1 MELKIAL
8 RNVFRNRRR
17 TAFSL
22 TVIAVGTA
30 VFLFVLAYVG
40 EALLSQRLSAA
51 CETGAVQVADERL
64 FANEA
69 NGYDALVSAELQKR
83 VVELV
88 AEQPGVRGTAF
99 ELDFA
104 GLIGDANGSTLII
117 GRGLTPCDCVPSYA
131 CYAIDGTS
139 LAGASSR
146 EGILGKKLAAKLGI
160 GIGDSINIATGTVSG
175 NFSAATATVVG
186 ELAYSLSTVEEQLG
200 LFPIAFVQR
209 LLKTDGVERILIGLD
224 DLDKAPRFADGLRK
238 TFAAEGIPL
247 GVRTWQELSTGY
259 ASSQSFFAAF
269 SGLAGISVFALVF
282 FSVVEILTISFLER
296 TREVATT
303 RAFGASRWRV
313 FRGFLLEGAMIGTI
327 GAVIGVALASGL
339 VVAFNAARI
348 TSTPPGSALPQAIH
362 LSLSLSTALMPLVT
376 VILATLA
383 SSVYPAWKN
392 ARLSVVKALQTV

>member
-1 MELKIAL
+1 VELKLAL

-17 TAFSL
+17 TVFSL

-40 EALLSQRLSAA
+40 ESLLSQRLSSA
-51 CETGAVQVADERL
+51 CETGAVQVADERM
-64 FANEA
+64 FENQA
-69 NGYDALVSAELQKR
+69 NGYDALIPADVQSR
-83 VVELV
+83 VVDLV
-88 AEQPGVRGTAF
+88 SKQPGVLGTSL

-117 GRGLTPCDCVPSYA
+117 GRGLTPCNCVPNYT
-131 CYAIDGTS
+131 CYAIEGKT
-139 LAGASSR
+139 LADAAPR
-146 EGILGKKLAAKLGI
+146 EGILGKRLAAKLGV

-175 NFSAATATVVG
+175 NFTAATVTVVG
-186 ELAYSLSTVEEQLG
+186 ELAYSLGTVEEQLG
-200 LFPIAFVQR
+200 LFPVEFVQR
-209 LLKTDGVERILIGLD
+209 LLKTDGVERILVGLE
-224 DLDKAPRFADGLRK
+224 DLDKAPQLADALR
-238 TFAAEGIPL
+238 TAFAAEGIPL

-313 FRGFLLEGAMIGTI
+313 FRGFLLEGAMIGAI
-327 GAVIGVALASGL
+327 GAVIGVILASGL
-339 VVAFNAARI
+339 VTVFNAARI
-348 TSTPPGSALPQAIH
+348 TWTPPGSAVPQAIH
-362 LSLSLSTALMPLVT
+362 LSLTLSTALMPLVT
-376 VILATLA
+376 VVLATLA

-392 ARLSVVKALQTV
+392 ARLSVVKALQTM

>member
-1 MELKIAL
+1 VELKIAL

-40 EALLSQRLSAA
+40 EALLSQRLASA
-51 CETGAVQVADERL
+51 CETGAVQIADERL
-64 FANEA
+64 FTNQA
-69 NGYDALVSAELQKR
+69 NGYDALISSELQR
-83 VVELV
+83 RAVELV
-88 AEQPGVRGTAF
+88 VARPGVLGTAV

-117 GRGLTPCDCVPSYA
+117 GRGLTPCDCVSNYS

-139 LAGASSR
+139 LADVSPR
-146 EGILGKKLAAKLGI
+146 EGILGKKLAAKLGV

-175 NFSAATATVVG
+175 NFTAASVTVAG
-186 ELAYSLSTVEEQLG
+186 ELAYSLGTVEEQLG
-200 LFPIAFVQR
+200 LFPVAFVQR

-224 DLDKAPRFADGLRK
+224 NLDKASQFADELRV
-238 TFAAEGIPL
+238 ALAREGIAL
-247 GVRTWQELSTGY
+247 GVRTWQDLSPGY
-259 ASSQSFFAAF
+259 ESSQSFFAAF

-296 TREVATT
+296 TREVAST
-303 RAFGASRWRV
+303 RAFGATRWRV
-313 FRGFLLEGAMIGTI
+313 FRGFLLEGAMIGAI
-327 GAVIGVALASGL
+327 GAVIGVVFASGL
-339 VVAFNAARI
+339 VEAFNAARVVW
-348 TSTPPGSALPQAIH
+348 TPPGSAVPQAIH
-362 LSLSLSTALMPLVT
+362 LSLTVSTALMPLVT

>member
-1 MELKIAL
+1 MELRLAL

-17 TAFSL
+17 TVFSL

-40 EALLSQRLSAA
+40 ESLLSQRLSSA
-51 CETGAVQVADERL
+51 CETGAVQIADERL
-64 FANEA
+64 FANQT
-69 NGYDALVSAELQKR
+69 NGYDALIPADVQSR
-83 VVELV
+83 VVDLV
-88 AEQPGVRGTAF
+88 SKQPGVLGTSL

-117 GRGLTPCDCVPSYA
+117 GRGLTPCDCVPNYE
-131 CYAIDGTS
+131 CYAIEGKT
-139 LAGASSR
+139 LADASPR
-146 EGILGKKLAAKLGI
+146 EGILGKRLAAKLGV
-160 GIGDSINIATGTVSG
+160 GTGDSINIATGTVSG
-175 NFSAATATVVG
+175 NFTAATVTVVG
-186 ELAYSLSTVEEQLG
+186 ELAYSLGTVEEQLG
-200 LFPIAFVQR
+200 LFPVAFVQR
-209 LLKTDGVERILIGLD
+209 LLKTDGVERILVGLD
-224 DLDKAPRFADGLRK
+224 DLNKAPQLADSLR
-238 TFAAEGIPL
+238 TAFAAEGIPL

-313 FRGFLLEGAMIGTI
+313 FRGFLLEGAMIGAI
-327 GAVIGVALASGL
+327 GAVIGVILASGL
-339 VVAFNAARI
+339 VTVFNAARI
-348 TSTPPGSALPQAIH
+348 TWTPPGSAVPQAIH
-362 LSLSLSTALMPLVT
+362 LSLTLSTALMPLVT
-376 VILATLA
+376 VVLATLA

-392 ARLSVVKALQTV
+392 ARLSVVKALQTA

>member
-22 TVIAVGTA
+22 AVIAVGAA

-40 EALLSQRLSAA
+40 EALLSQRLSSA

-64 FANEA
+64 FTNRA
-69 NGYDALVSAELQKR
+69 NGYDALISSELQTR
-83 VVELV
+83 VVDLI
-88 AEQPGVRGTAF
+88 AKQPGVLGTAV

-117 GRGLTPCDCVPSYA
+117 GRGLTPCDCVSNHS

-139 LAGASSR
+139 LADVSPR
-146 EGILGKKLAAKLGI
+146 EGILGKKLASKLGV

-175 NFSAATATVVG
+175 NFTAATVTVAG
-186 ELAYSLSTVEEQLG
+186 ELAYSLGTVEEQLG
-200 LFPIAFVQR
+200 LFPVAFVQR
-209 LLKTDGVERILIGLD
+209 LLKTDGVERILVGLGS
-224 DLDKAPRFADGLRK
+224 LDKAPRFADELRA
-238 TFAAEGIPL
+238 TLAREGIPL
-247 GVRTWQELSTGY
+247 GVRTWQELSPGY
-259 ASSQSFFAAF
+259 ESSQSFFGAF

-313 FRGFLLEGAMIGTI
+313 FRGFVLEGAMIGTT
-327 GAVIGVALASGL
+327 GAIIGVILASGL
-339 VVAFNAARI
+339 VEAFNAARI
-348 TSTPPGSALPQAIH
+348 TWTPPGSAVPQAIH
-362 LSLSLSTALMPLVT
+362 LSLSLSTALMPLIT

>member
-1 MELKIAL
+1 MELKLAL

-17 TAFSL
+17 TVFSL

-40 EALLSQRLSAA
+40 ESLLSQKLSSA

-64 FANEA
+64 FENQA
-69 NGYDALVSAELQKR
+69 NGYDVLISRELQSRVVALVSK
-83 VVELV
+83 
-88 AEQPGVRGTAF
+88 QPGVLGTAL

-117 GRGLTPCDCVPSYA
+117 GRGLTPCNCVPNYT
-131 CYAIDGTS
+131 CYAIEGES
-139 LAGASSR
+139 LAGAGPR
-146 EGILGKKLAAKLGI
+146 EGILGGKLAAKLGV

-175 NFSAATATVVG
+175 NFTAATVTVVG
-186 ELAYSLSTVEEQLG
+186 ELAYSLGTVEEQLG
-200 LFPIAFVQR
+200 LFPVAFVQR
-209 LLKTDGVERILIGLD
+209 LLKTDGVERILVGLD
-224 DLDKAPRFADGLRK
+224 DLSQAPQLADALR
-238 TFAAEGIPL
+238 TAFAAEGVPL
-247 GVRTWQELSTGY
+247 GVRTWQELSTSY

-313 FRGFLLEGAMIGTI
+313 FRGFLLEGAMIGAI
-327 GAVIGVALASGL
+327 GAVIGVILASGL
-339 VVAFNAARI
+339 VTVFNAARI
-348 TSTPPGSALPQAIH
+348 TWTPPGSAVPQAIH
-362 LSLSLSTALMPLVT
+362 LSLTLSTALMPLVT
-376 VILATLA
+376 VVLATLA

>member
-40 EALLSQRLSAA
+40 EALLSERLSSA

-64 FANEA
+64 FASQA
-69 NGYDALVSAELQKR
+69 NGYDHLISPELQAR
-83 VVELV
+83 VVDLV
-88 AEQPGVRGTAF
+88 TKRPGVLGTSL

-104 GLIGDANGSTLII
+104 GLIGDANGSTLVV
-117 GRGLTPCDCVPSYA
+117 GRGLTPCDCVPNTT
-131 CYAIDGTS
+131 CYAIEGKPIS
-139 LAGASSR
+139 GGNAR
-146 EGILGKKLAAKLGI
+146 EAVLGRRLAAKLGVDT
-160 GIGDSINIATGTVSG
+160 GASINIATGTVTG
-175 NFSAATATVVG
+175 NFSAATVTVVG
-186 ELAYSLSTVEEQLG
+186 QVSYSLGTVEEQLG
-200 LFPIAFVQR
+200 LFPTGFVQH

-224 DLDKAPRFADGLRK
+224 DLNKAPQFADELRRAL
-238 TFAAEGIPL
+238 AAEGIPL
-247 GVRTWQELSTGY
+247 GVRTWQDLSTGY
-259 ASSQSFFAAF
+259 ASSQSFYAAF

-303 RAFGASRWRV
+303 RAFGATRWRV
-313 FRGFLLEGAMIGTI
+313 FRGFLLEGAAIGAI
-327 GAVIGVALASGL
+327 GAVIGVVLASVL
-339 VVAFNAARI
+339 TLAFNAARI
-348 TSTPPGSALPQAIH
+348 TWMPPGSAVPQAIH
-362 LSLSLSTALMPLVT
+362 LSLSLSTALVPLVT
-376 VILATLA
+376 VILATVA

-392 ARLSVVKALQTV
+392 ARSSVVKALQAV

>member
-1 MELKIAL
+1 MELRLAL

-17 TAFSL
+17 TVFSL

-40 EALLSQRLSAA
+40 ESLLSQRLSSA
-51 CETGAVQVADERL
+51 CETGAVQIADERL
-64 FANEA
+64 FANQT
-69 NGYDALVSAELQKR
+69 NGYDALIPADVQSR
-83 VVELV
+83 VVDLV
-88 AEQPGVRGTAF
+88 SKQPGVLGTSL

-117 GRGLTPCDCVPSYA
+117 GRGLTPCDCVPNYE
-131 CYAIDGTS
+131 CYAIEGKT
-139 LAGASSR
+139 LADASPR
-146 EGILGKKLAAKLGI
+146 EGILGKRLAAKLGV
-160 GIGDSINIATGTVSG
+160 GTGDSINIATGTVSG
-175 NFSAATATVVG
+175 NFTAATVTVVG
-186 ELAYSLSTVEEQLG
+186 ELAYSLGTVEEQLG
-200 LFPIAFVQR
+200 LFPVAFVQR
-209 LLKTDGVERILIGLD
+209 LLKTDGVERILVGLD
-224 DLDKAPRFADGLRK
+224 DLNKAPQLADALR
-238 TFAAEGIPL
+238 TAFAAEGIPL

-313 FRGFLLEGAMIGTI
+313 FRGFLLEGAMIGAI
-327 GAVIGVALASGL
+327 GAVIGVILASGL
-339 VVAFNAARI
+339 VTVFNAARI
-348 TSTPPGSALPQAIH
+348 TWTPPGSAVPQAIH
-362 LSLSLSTALMPLVT
+362 LSLTLSTALMPLVT
-376 VILATLA
+376 VVLATLA

-392 ARLSVVKALQTV
+392 ARLSVVKALQTA

>member
-1 MELKIAL
+1 VDLKLAL

-40 EALLSQRLSAA
+40 ESLLSQRLAAA
-51 CETGAVQVADERL
+51 CETGAVQVADERV
-64 FANEA
+64 FENQA
-69 NGYDALVSAELQKR
+69 NGYDALISKDLQLR
-83 VVELV
+83 VVAL
-88 AEQPGVRGTAF
+88 ASEQPGVLGTTL

-104 GLIGDANGSTLII
+104 GLVGDANGSTLIV
-117 GRGLTPCDCVPSYA
+117 GRGLTPCNCVSEYT
-131 CYAIDGTS
+131 CYAIRGES
-139 LAGASSR
+139 LEGAGLR
-146 EGILGKKLAAKLGI
+146 EGILGGKLAAKLGV

-175 NFSAATATVVG
+175 NFTAATVRVVG
-186 ELAYSLSTVEEQLG
+186 ELAYSLGTVEEQLG
-200 LFPIAFVQR
+200 LFPIEFVQR
-209 LLKTDGVERILIGLD
+209 LLKTDGVERVLIGLD
-224 DLDKAPRFADGLRK
+224 DLDKAPQLADALRAAF
-238 TFAAEGIPL
+238 TAEGIPL

-313 FRGFLLEGAMIGTI
+313 FRGFLLEGAMIGAI
-327 GAVIGVALASGL
+327 GAVIGVVLASGL
-339 VVAFNAARI
+339 VTVFNAARI
-348 TSTPPGSALPQAIH
+348 MWTPPGSAVPRAIH
-362 LSLSLSTALMPLVT
+362 LSLSLSTALLPLAT

>member
-1 MELKIAL
+1 MELKLAL

-22 TVIAVGTA
+22 AVIAVGTA

-40 EALLSQRLSAA
+40 ESLLSQRLASA
-51 CETGAVQVADERL
+51 CETGGVQVADERL
-64 FANEA
+64 FENQV
-69 NGYDALVSAELQKR
+69 NGYDALISRDLQLR
-83 VVELV
+83 VVALASE
-88 AEQPGVRGTAF
+88 EPGVLGTAL

-104 GLIGDANGSTLII
+104 GLVGDANGSTLII
-117 GRGLTPCDCVPSYA
+117 GRGLTPCNCVSDYTSYS
-131 CYAIDGTS
+131 IQGES
-139 LAGASSR
+139 LEGAGPR
-146 EGILGKKLAAKLGI
+146 EGILGGKLAAKLGV

-175 NFSAATATVVG
+175 NFAAATVKVVG
-186 ELAYSLSTVEEQLG
+186 EVAYSLGTVEEQLG
-200 LFPIAFVQR
+200 LFPIEFVQR

-224 DLDKAPRFADGLRK
+224 DLDKAPELADALRAA
-238 TFAAEGIPL
+238 FAAEGIPL

-303 RAFGASRWRV
+303 RAFGASRLRV
-313 FRGFLLEGAMIGTI
+313 FRGFVLEGAMIGVI
-327 GAVIGVALASGL
+327 GAVIGVVLASGL
-339 VVAFNAARI
+339 VTVFNAARI
-348 TSTPPGSALPQAIH
+348 TWTPPGSAVPRAIH
-362 LSLSLSTALMPLVT
+362 LSLSLSTALLPLAT
-376 VILATLA
+376 VVLATLA

>member
-1 MELKIAL
+1 VELKLAL

-17 TAFSL
+17 TVFSL

-40 EALLSQRLSAA
+40 ESLLSQRLSSA
-51 CETGAVQVADERL
+51 CETGAVQVADEHL
-64 FANEA
+64 FENQA
-69 NGYDALVSAELQKR
+69 NGYDVLISRELQSRVVALVSK
-83 VVELV
+83 
-88 AEQPGVRGTAF
+88 QPGVLGTAL

-117 GRGLTPCDCVPSYA
+117 GRGLTPCNCVPNYI
-131 CYAIDGTS
+131 CYAIKGNS
-139 LAGASSR
+139 LASAGPR
-146 EGILGKKLAAKLGI
+146 EGILGGRLAAKLGV

-175 NFSAATATVVG
+175 NFTAATVTVVG
-186 ELAYSLSTVEEQLG
+186 ELAYSLGTVEEQLG
-200 LFPIAFVQR
+200 LFPVAFVQR
-209 LLKTDGVERILIGLD
+209 LLKTDGVERILVGLD
-224 DLDKAPRFADGLRK
+224 DLNQAPQLADALH
-238 TFAAEGIPL
+238 TVFAAEGIPL

-313 FRGFLLEGAMIGTI
+313 FRGFLLEGAMIGAI
-327 GAVIGVALASGL
+327 GAVIGVILASGL
-339 VVAFNAARI
+339 VTIFNAARI
-348 TSTPPGSALPQAIH
+348 TWTPPGSAVPQAIH
-362 LSLSLSTALMPLVT
+362 LSLTLSTALMPLVT
-376 VILATLA
+376 VVLATLA

>member
-69 NGYDALVSAELQKR
+69 NGYDALISAELQQR
-83 VVELV
+83 VVALL
-88 AEQPGVRGTAF
+88 ARRSGVRGTAF

-117 GRGLTPCDCVPSYA
+117 GRGLTPCDCVPRTT
-131 CYAIDGTS
+131 CYAIEGMG
-139 LAGASSR
+139 LVGASSR
-146 EGILGKKLAAKLGI
+146 EGILGKRLAAKLGI

-175 NFSAATATVVG
+175 SFSAATATVVG
-186 ELAYSLSTVEEQLG
+186 ELSYSLSTVEEQLG

-224 DLDKAPRFADGLRK
+224 DLDKAPQFADELRA
-238 TFAAEGIPL
+238 TFAGEGVSL
-247 GVRTWQELSTGY
+247 GVRTWQDLSPGY
-259 ASSQSFFAAF
+259 ASSQSFFGAF
-269 SGLAGISVFALVF
+269 SGLAGVSVFALVF

-313 FRGFLLEGAMIGTI
+313 FRGFLLEGAMIGAI

-339 VVAFNAARI
+339 VEAFNAARI
-348 TSTPPGSALPQAIH
+348 TATTPGSAVPQAIH
-362 LSLSLSTALMPLVT
+362 LSLTLSTALMPLVT

>member
-1 MELKIAL
+1 VELKIAL

-40 EALLSQRLSAA
+40 ESLLSERLSAA

-64 FANEA
+64 FKNQTS
-69 NGYDALVSAELQKR
+69 GYDALIPADVQSH

-88 AEQPGVRGTAF
+88 SHQPGVLGTVL

-104 GLIGDANGSTLII
+104 GLIGDVNGSTLII
-117 GRGLTPCDCVPSYA
+117 GRGLTPCDCVLKYE
-131 CYAIDGTS
+131 CYAIEGKK
-139 LAGASSR
+139 LADAAPR
-146 EGILGKKLAAKLGI
+146 EGILGKRLATKLGV
-160 GIGDSINIATGTVSG
+160 GIGDAINIATGTVTG
-175 NFSAATATVVG
+175 NFTAGTVTVVG
-186 ELAYSLSTVEEQLG
+186 ELSYSLGTVEEQLG
-200 LFPIAFVQR
+200 LFPVAFVQR
-209 LLKTDGVERILIGLD
+209 LLKTDGVERVLIGLK
-224 DLDKAPRFADGLRK
+224 DLDKATQFAAELRK
-238 TFAAEGIPL
+238 TFAAEGITL

-259 ASSQSFFAAF
+259 ASSQSFYAAF

-313 FRGFLLEGAMIGTI
+313 FRGFLLEGAAIGAIGAMIG
-327 GAVIGVALASGL
+327 VVLASAL
-339 VVAFNAARI
+339 TVAFNTARI
-348 TSTPPGSALPQAIH
+348 NWTPPGSAIPQAIH

-376 VILATLA
+376 VILATVA

-392 ARLSVVKALQTV
+392 ARSSVVKALQAM